1 MLVVHSFTTKKG
13 MDNQHSTSATVGPPP
28 HNFGKTVIVI
38 IVLIAVTYARNETVL
53 DLKQWGKLFLVK

>member
-1 MLVVHSFTTKKG
+1 MRVQPPFTTKKG

-38 IVLIAVTYARNETVL
+38 IVLLAMSP
-53 DLKQWGKLFLVK
+53 